1 MVRVPPAVDRLPP
14 AAYAA
19 ALAGLPGVGPGWL
32 VAVLAEHSPGDA
44 WAAVLAGEIGPP
56 ARGRP
61 RPDAHGWPGAAG
73 RLDVAAQWDHCRR
86 AGIDVCWPGSRG
98 YPEVLGQGPAP
109 AGVLFSA
116 GALDGLGERRRVA
129 IVGTRRCTPDG
140 RDIAYRLGRDLSDA
154 GVCVISGLA
163 LGIDGAAHAGALAAG
178 GEAEGHGRAGNG
190 EAGGPG
196 VGGTVGVAASGVD
209 VVYPRQHAGLWREM
223 VRVGGILSETP
234 PGHPAQA
241 WRFPSRNRLIAGLA
255 EMVVVVE
262 CHSKGGSWHT
272 VEAALRRGVEV
283 GAVPGSVRS
292 EASVGT
298 NRLLHEGATPV
309 RGAQD
314 VLDALGVFDV
324 VRSRR
329 QGRRG
334 QSGQSGQSDDRLGA
348 DAGNGGCGPG
358 RGRLATAVPG
368 RDRRAQR
375 VTAGRRRHCPREAG
389 GRGGPGGRG
398 GLVGPQ
404 GPLGPGPLGVTP
416 VGPEA
421 APLRSGPPGY
431 SWCHGHHQEV
441 RPPTVSRCR
450 GRPSLG
456 QVPPALLSSM
466 RSPMCDP
473 PRFSSS
479 ATEARKW
486 R

>member
-1 MVRVPPAVDRLPP
+1 MVSVLPALDGLPP

-32 VAVLAEHSPGDA
+32 VAVLAERSPREA

-56 ARGRP
+56 VRGRP
-61 RPDAHGWPGAAG
+61 RPGAHEWAGAAG
-73 RLDVAAQWDHCRR
+73 RLDVAGQWERCRR
-86 AGIDVCWPGSRG
+86 AGIGVCWPGSPG
-98 YPEVLGQGPAP
+98 YPDVLGQGPAP

-116 GALDGLGERRRVA
+116 GALDRLGDRRRVA

-140 RDIAYRLGRDLSDA
+140 TDIAYRLGYDLADA

-178 GEAEGHGRAGNG
+178 R
-190 EAGGPG
+190 EAGDRSGGDGGDGGEVDGPV

-223 VRVGGILSETP
+223 VRVGAILSETP

-255 EMVVVVE
+255 EIVVVVE

-272 VEAALRRGVEV
+272 VEAAIKRGVEV

-292 EASVGT
+292 AASVGT

-324 VRSRR
+324 LRARPQASGPTSPTSPASASGPMRTMEDVVLAAVGWRPLCLDEVVERS
-329 QGRRG
+329 GLPLAAVVIALDHLEEKG
-334 QSGQSGQSDDRLGA
+334 ALGA
-348 DAGNGGCGPG
+348 EEG
-358 RGRLATAVPG
+358 
-368 RDRRAQR
+368 
-375 VTAGRRRHCPREAG
+375 
-389 GRGGPGGRG
+389 
-398 GLVGPQ
+398 
-404 GPLGPGPLGVTP
+404 
-416 VGPEA
+416 
-421 APLRSGPPGY
+421 
-431 SWCHGHHQEV
+431 WWV
-441 RPPTVSRCR
+441 RK
-450 GRPSLG
+450 
-456 QVPPALLSSM
+456 AH
-466 RSPMCDP
+466 
-473 PRFSSS
+473 
-479 ATEARKW
+479 
-486 R
+486 